1 MKCTKC
7 DKKAVHSGK
16 GQYYCKSHFL
26 EYFESKVTKTIS
38 RYNLLEYNDKVCVA
52 TSGGKDSLAV
62 LYMTNLYC
70 KKYGIECFALAI
82 DEGIA
87 GYRDHTLDDLKIFC
101 EKYDVKLHIV
111 SFKEKFGD
119 TLDNIKDKAIKE
131 YNKKPCTVCGIFRR
145 TLLNR
150 SARELGATKLV
161 TGHNLDDEAQSFM
174 MNTLLGN
181 MSHNASLG
189 PITGL
194 NDNDKFV
201 TRVKPLYF
209 MLEKETRL
217 FALLKEFKVEFTE
230 CPNID
235 MSFRAVIRD
244 EINTIEN
251 KLPGAKNGIVN
262 AFLEILPLL
271 KDHYKQQKQKKTFS
285 YCKRCNDACSS
296 DLCNS
301 CKLEEELQMSKIEK
315 NEAKKDSEKLN
326 ACELIGATFEQGK

>member
-1 MKCTKC
+1 MKVEKMKCSKC
-7 DKKAVHSGK
+7 EKKAVYSGQ
-16 GQYYCKSHFL
+16 GQNYCKPHFL

-38 RYNLLEYNDKVCVA
+38 KYELIRKGDKVCVA

-70 KKYGIECFALAI
+70 KKFDIECFALAI
-82 DEGIA
+82 DEGIK
-87 GYRDHTLDDLKIFC
+87 GYRDHTLDDLRIFC
-101 EKYDVKLHIV
+101 KKYGVKLNVV

-119 TLDNIKDKAIKE
+119 TLDNIRDKGLEK
-131 YNKKPCTVCGIFRR
+131 NKKPCTVCGIFRR

-150 SARELGATKLV
+150 TARELGATKLV

-194 NDNDKFV
+194 SDNDKFV
-201 TRVKPLYF
+201 ARVKPLYF

-217 FALLKEFKVEFTE
+217 FALLKGFKVEFAE

-235 MSFRAVIRD
+235 LSFRMIVRD

-251 KLPGAKNGIVN
+251 KLPGAKNGIIN
-262 AFLEILPLL
+262 SFLEILPLL
-271 KDHYKQQKQKKTFS
+271 KNHYREKKQKRTFN
-285 YCKRCNDACSS
+285 YCKICNDACSGEV
-296 DLCNS
+296 CNS
-301 CKLEEELQMSKIEK
+301 CKLEGEL
-315 NEAKKDSEKLN
+315 
-326 ACELIGATFEQGK
+326 ELSGLQRS

>member
-7 DKKAVHSGK
+7 DKKAVYSGK

-38 RYNLLEYNDKVCVA
+38 NYRLLEHNDKVCVA

-62 LYMTNLYC
+62 LYMTYLYC
-70 KKYGIECFALAI
+70 KKYKIEFFALAI

-101 EKYDVKLHIV
+101 KKYEIKLHIV
-111 SFKEKFGD
+111 SFKDKFGD
-119 TLDNIKDKAIKE
+119 TLDNIQEKAIKE
-131 YNKKPCTVCGIFRR
+131 LNKKPCTVCGIFRR

-174 MNTLLGN
+174 MNTILGN

-194 NDNDKFV
+194 SDNNKFV
-201 TRVKPLYF
+201 PRVKPLYF

-217 FALLKEFKVEFTE
+217 FALLKGFKVEFTE
-230 CPNID
+230 CPNIN
-235 MSFRAVIRD
+235 MSFRMTVRD
-244 EINTIEN
+244 ELNIIEN
-251 KLPGAKNGIVN
+251 KLPGAKNGVVN

-271 KDHYKQQKQKKTFS
+271 KEHYRKEKKKKEFN
-285 YCKRCNDACSS
+285 YCIRCNDACSGEI
-296 DLCNS
+296 CNS
-301 CKLEEELQMSKIEK
+301 CKLEEELGISKKKKEK
-315 NEAKKDSEKLN
+315 IKRNKDKIVSTKIKKVQK
-326 ACELIGATFEQGK
+326 K

>member
-1 MKCTKC
+1 MKCFRC
-7 DKKAVHSGK
+7 EKKAVHSGQ
-16 GQYYCKSHFL
+16 GQSYCKTHFL

-38 RYNLLEYNDKVCVA
+38 KYELIKKEDKVCVA

-70 KKYGIECFALAI
+70 KKYGIEIFALAI
-82 DEGIA
+82 DEGIK
-87 GYRDHTLDDLKIFC
+87 GYRDHTLDDLKTFC
-101 EKYDVKLHIV
+101 KRYDVKLHVV

-131 YNKKPCTVCGIFRR
+131 FNKKPCTVCGIFRR

-150 SARELGATKLV
+150 TARELGATKLV
-161 TGHNLDDEAQSFM
+161 TGHNLDDESQSFM

-194 NDNDKFV
+194 SDNDKFV
-201 TRVKPLYF
+201 PRVKPLYF

-217 FALLKEFKVEFTE
+217 FTLLKGFKVNFAE
-230 CPNID
+230 CPNIN
-235 MSFRAVIRD
+235 MSFRMIVRD
-244 EINTIEN
+244 EINAIES

-262 AFLEILPLL
+262 SFLEILPLL
-271 KDHYKQQKQKKTFS
+271 KKHYREKKQKGTFN
-285 YCKRCNDACSS
+285 YCKNCGDACSGEK
-296 DLCNS
+296 CNA
-301 CKLEEELQMSKIEK
+301 CKLEEEL
-315 NEAKKDSEKLN
+315 NLR
-326 ACELIGATFEQGK
+326 

>member
-1 MKCTKC
+1 MKCSRC
-7 DKKAVHSGK
+7 DKKAVYSGQ
-16 GQYYCKSHFL
+16 GQCYCKSHFL

-38 RYNLLEYNDKVCVA
+38 KYELISTGDKVCVA

-70 KKYGIECFALAI
+70 KKYDIECFALAI

-87 GYRDHTLDDLKIFC
+87 NYRNHTLDDLKIFC
-101 EKYDVKLHIV
+101 KKYDVKLHVV

-119 TLDNIKDKAIKE
+119 TLDNIKDKAIKD

-150 SARELGATKLV
+150 SARELEATKLV

-174 MNTLLGN
+174 MNTMLGN

-194 NDNDKFV
+194 SDNDKFV
-201 TRVKPLYF
+201 PRVKPLYF

-217 FALLKEFKVEFTE
+217 FALMKGFKVEFAE
-230 CPNID
+230 CPNIT
-235 MSFRAVIRD
+235 MSFRGVIRD
-244 EINTIEN
+244 EINIIES
-251 KLPGAKNGIVN
+251 KLPGAKNGVVN
-262 AFLEILPLL
+262 SFLEILPIL
-271 KDHYKQQKQKKTFS
+271 KEHYRTKKENRTFN
-285 YCKRCNDACSS
+285 YCNKCNDACSGTI
-296 DLCNS
+296 CNA
-301 CKLEEELQMSKIEK
+301 CKLEEELGL
-315 NEAKKDSEKLN
+315 KK
-326 ACELIGATFEQGK
+326 

>member
-1 MKCTKC
+1 MKCSRC
-7 DKKAVHSGK
+7 EKKAVHSGQ
-16 GQYYCKSHFL
+16 GQNYCKSHFL

-38 RYNLLEYNDKVCVA
+38 KYELIKTGDKVCVA

-70 KKYGIECFALAI
+70 KKYKIEIFALAI
-82 DEGIA
+82 DEGIK
-87 GYRDHTLDDLKIFC
+87 GYRDHTLDDLKTFC
-101 EKYDVKLHIV
+101 KKYDVLLHVV

-119 TLDNIKDKAIKE
+119 TLDNIKDKAIKDF
-131 YNKKPCTVCGIFRR
+131 NKKPCTVCGIFRR

-194 NDNDKFV
+194 SDNDKFV

-209 MLEKETRL
+209 ILEKETRL
-217 FALLKEFKVEFTE
+217 FALLKGFKVNFAE

-235 MSFRAVIRD
+235 LSFRMTVRD

-262 AFLEILPLL
+262 SFLEILPLL
-271 KDHYKQQKQKKTFS
+271 KDYYRHKKQKRTFN
-285 YCKRCNDACSS
+285 YCTICNDACSGTT
-296 DLCNS
+296 CNA
-301 CKLEEELQMSKIEK
+301 CKLEEEL
-315 NEAKKDSEKLN
+315 KLSG
-326 ACELIGATFEQGK
+326 LQQS

>member
-1 MKCTKC
+1 MKCSKC
-7 DKKAVHSGK
+7 DKNAVYSGQ
-16 GQYYCKSHFL
+16 GQNYCKSHFL

-38 RYNLLEYNDKVCVA
+38 KYNLIQDSDNVCVA

-62 LYMTNLYC
+62 LYMTHLYC
-70 KKYGIECFALAI
+70 KKYNITYFALAI

-87 GYRDHTLDDLKIFC
+87 EYRKHTLDDLKIFC
-101 EKYDVKLHIV
+101 DTHKIKLHIV

-119 TLDNIKDKAIKE
+119 TLDNIKDKAINE
-131 YNKKPCTVCGIFRR
+131 HNKKPCTVCGIFRR

-150 SARELGATKLV
+150 SARELGPTKLV

-194 NDNDKFV
+194 SDNDKFIP
-201 TRVKPLYF
+201 RVKPLYF

-217 FALLKEFKVEFTE
+217 FALLKKFKVEFAE
-230 CPNID
+230 CPNIN
-235 MSFRAVIRD
+235 MSFRMTVRD
-244 EINTIEN
+244 EINAIES

-262 AFLEILPLL
+262 SFLEILPIL
-271 KDHYKQQKQKKTFS
+271 KEHYRVKKQNRTFN
-285 YCKRCNDACSS
+285 YCKSCGDACSGEV
-296 DLCNS
+296 CNS
-301 CKLEEELQMSKIEK
+301 CKLEEELELV
-315 NEAKKDSEKLN
+315 KL
-326 ACELIGATFEQGK
+326 

>member
-1 MKCTKC
+1 MKCSRC
-7 DKKAVHSGK
+7 EKKAVYSGQ
-16 GQYYCKSHFL
+16 GQNYSKAHFL

-38 RYNLLEYNDKVCVA
+38 KYELIKAGDKVCVA

-70 KKYGIECFALAI
+70 KKYKIEIFALAI
-82 DEGIA
+82 DEGIK
-87 GYRDHTLDDLKIFC
+87 GYRDHTLNDLRTFC
-101 EKYDVKLHIV
+101 KKYDIKLHVV

-119 TLDNIKDKAIKE
+119 TLDNIKDKAIKDF
-131 YNKKPCTVCGIFRR
+131 NKKPCTVCGIFRR

-189 PITGL
+189 PVTGL
-194 NDNDKFV
+194 SDNDKFV

-209 MLEKETRL
+209 ILEKETRL
-217 FALLKEFKVEFTE
+217 FALLKGFKVNFAE

-235 MSFRAVIRD
+235 LSFRMTVRD

-262 AFLEILPLL
+262 SFLEILPML
-271 KDHYKQQKQKKTFS
+271 KDYYRHKKQNRTFN
-285 YCKRCNDACSS
+285 YCKNCKDACSGEI
-296 DLCNS
+296 CNS
-301 CKLEEELQMSKIEK
+301 CKLEEELQLTRKV
-315 NEAKKDSEKLN
+315 KK
-326 ACELIGATFEQGK
+326 

>member
-1 MKCTKC
+1 MKCSRC
-7 DKKAVHSGK
+7 DKKAVYA
-16 GQYYCKSHFL
+16 GQGQNYCKSHFL

-38 RYNLLEYNDKVCVA
+38 KYELLKKGDKVCVA

-70 KKYGIECFALAI
+70 KKYDIECFALAI
-82 DEGIA
+82 DEGIK

-101 EKYDVKLHIV
+101 KKYEVKLHIV

-119 TLDNIKDKAIKE
+119 TLDNIRDKGLEK
-131 YNKKPCTVCGIFRR
+131 NKKPCTVCGIFRR

-150 SARELGATKLV
+150 TARELGATKLV

-194 NDNDKFV
+194 SDNDKFV
-201 TRVKPLYF
+201 ARVKPLYF

-217 FALLKEFKVEFTE
+217 FALLKGFKVEFAE
-230 CPNID
+230 CPNIN
-235 MSFRAVIRD
+235 MSFRMTVRD
-244 EINTIEN
+244 EINAIES
-251 KLPGAKNGIVN
+251 KLPGAKNGIIN
-262 AFLEILPLL
+262 SFLEILPIL
-271 KDHYKQQKQKKTFS
+271 KDHYREQKKNRTFN
-285 YCKRCNDACSS
+285 YCKKCNDACSGEI
-296 DLCNS
+296 CNS
-301 CKLEEELQMSKIEK
+301 CKLEEELVLI
-315 NEAKKDSEKLN
+315 KKK
-326 ACELIGATFEQGK
+326 

>member
-1 MKCTKC
+1 MKCSKC
-7 DKKAVHSGK
+7 DKNAVYSGQ
-16 GQYYCKSHFL
+16 GQSYCKSHFL
-26 EYFESKVTKTIS
+26 EYFESKVTKTINK
-38 RYNLLEYNDKVCVA
+38 YNLIQDCDNVCVA

-70 KKYGIECFALAI
+70 KKYNIKCFALAI

-87 GYRDHTLDDLKIFC
+87 EYRDHTLDDLKIFC
-101 EKYDVKLHIV
+101 EAHNVKLHIV

-119 TLDNIKDKAIKE
+119 TLDNIKDKAINE

-150 SARELGATKLV
+150 TARKLGATKLV

-174 MNTLLGN
+174 MNTILGN

-194 NDNDKFV
+194 SDNDKFIP
-201 TRVKPLYF
+201 RVKPLYF

-217 FALLKEFKVEFTE
+217 FALLKNFKIEFAE
-230 CPNID
+230 CPNIN
-235 MSFRAVIRD
+235 MSFRMTVRD

-262 AFLEILPLL
+262 SFLEILPIL
-271 KDHYKQQKQKKTFS
+271 KEHYRLKKHNKIFN
-285 YCKRCNDACSS
+285 YCKVCGDACSGEI
-296 DLCNS
+296 CNS
-301 CKLEEELQMSKIEK
+301 CKLEEELCLH
-315 NEAKKDSEKLN
+315 AKS
-326 ACELIGATFEQGK
+326 

>member
-1 MKCTKC
+1 MKCSRC
-7 DKKAVHSGK
+7 DKKAVYSGQ
-16 GQYYCKSHFL
+16 GQNHCKSHFL

-38 RYNLLEYNDKVCVA
+38 NYELILKGDKVCVA

-70 KKYGIECFALAI
+70 KKYGIDIFALAI
-82 DEGIA
+82 DEGIK

-101 EKYDVKLHIV
+101 KKYDVKLHVV

-119 TLDNIKDKAIKE
+119 TLDNIKDKAIKDF
-131 YNKKPCTVCGIFRR
+131 NKKPCTVCGIFRR

-150 SARELGATKLV
+150 TARELKATKLV

-194 NDNDKFV
+194 NDNEKFV
-201 TRVKPLYF
+201 ARVKPLYF

-217 FALLKEFKVEFTE
+217 FALLKDFKVNFAE
-230 CPNID
+230 CPNIN
-235 MSFRAVIRD
+235 MSFRMTVRD
-244 EINTIEN
+244 ELNTIEN

-262 AFLEILPLL
+262 SFLEILPLL
-271 KDHYKQQKQKKTFS
+271 KEHYREKKQKRTFN
-285 YCKRCNDACSS
+285 YCKTCKDACS
-296 DLCNS
+296 
-301 CKLEEELQMSKIEK
+301 
-315 NEAKKDSEKLN
+315 
-326 ACELIGATFEQGK
+326 G

>member
-7 DKKAVHSGK
+7 EKKAVHAGL

-101 EKYDVKLHIV
+101 EKYEVKLHIV

-119 TLDNIKDKAIKE
+119 TLDNIKDRAITE

-174 MNTLLGN
+174 MNTILGN

-194 NDNDKFV
+194 NDNNKFV
-201 TRVKPLYF
+201 PRVKPLYF

-244 EINTIEN
+244 EINTIET

-271 KDHYKQQKQKKTFS
+271 KDHYREQKQKKTFS

-296 DLCNS
+296 DICNS
-301 CKLEEELQMSKIEK
+301 CKLEEELGMSK
-315 NEAKKDSEKLN
+315 
-326 ACELIGATFEQGK
+326 

>member
-1 MKCTKC
+1 VVEMKCSRC
-7 DKKAVHSGK
+7 DKKAVYSGQ
-16 GQYYCKSHFL
+16 GQNYCKSHFL

-38 RYNLLEYNDKVCVA
+38 KYELLKKEDKVCVA

-70 KKYGIECFALAI
+70 KKFDIELFALAI
-82 DEGIA
+82 DEGIK

-101 EKYDVKLHIV
+101 EKYDIKLHVV
-111 SFKEKFGD
+111 SFKEKYGD
-119 TLDNIKDKAIKE
+119 TLDNIRDKGLEK
-131 YNKKPCTVCGIFRR
+131 NKKPCTVCGIFRR

-150 SARELGATKLV
+150 TARELKATKLV

-194 NDNDKFV
+194 SDNDKFV

-217 FALLKEFKVEFTE
+217 FALLKGFKVEFAE

-235 MSFRAVIRD
+235 LSFRMTVRD
-244 EINTIEN
+244 EINAIES

-262 AFLEILPLL
+262 SFLEILPQL
-271 KDHYKQQKQKKTFS
+271 KDHYREMKKNRIFN
-285 YCKRCNDACSS
+285 YCKRCNDACSGEV
-296 DLCNS
+296 CNS
-301 CKLEEELQMSKIEK
+301 CKLEEELLLT
-315 NEAKKDSEKLN
+315 KKVK
-326 ACELIGATFEQGK
+326 K

>member
-1 MKCTKC
+1 MKCSRC
-7 DKKAVHSGK
+7 EKKAVYA
-16 GQYYCKSHFL
+16 GQGQSYCKSHFL

-38 RYNLLEYNDKVCVA
+38 RYELLKHGDKVCVA

-70 KKYGIECFALAI
+70 KKFGIELFALAI
-82 DEGIA
+82 DEGIK

-101 EKYDVKLHIV
+101 EKHEVKLHIV
-111 SFKEKFGD
+111 SFKKEFGD

-150 SARELGATKLV
+150 SARKLGATKLV

-174 MNTLLGN
+174 MNTFLGN

-201 TRVKPLYF
+201 ARVKPLYF

-217 FALLKEFKVEFTE
+217 FALLKGFKAEFAE
-230 CPNID
+230 CPNIN
-235 MSFRAVIRD
+235 MSFRMIVRD
-244 EINTIEN
+244 ELNAIES

-262 AFLEILPLL
+262 SFMEVLPLL
-271 KDHYKQQKQKKTFS
+271 KEHYRGKKQKASFKN
-285 YCKRCNDACSS
+285 CKRCNDACSGEI
-296 DLCNS
+296 CNA
-301 CKLEEELQMSKIEK
+301 CKLEEELGL
-315 NEAKKDSEKLN
+315 KKGKL
-326 ACELIGATFEQGK
+326 ERI

>member
-1 MKCTKC
+1 MKCSRC
-7 DKKAVHSGK
+7 EKKAVYSGQ
-16 GQYYCKSHFL
+16 GQNYCKSHFL

-38 RYNLLEYNDKVCVA
+38 RYELIKKEDKVCVA

-70 KKYGIECFALAI
+70 EKYKIEIFALAI
-82 DEGIA
+82 DEGIK

-101 EKYDVKLHIV
+101 KKYDVKLHIV

-119 TLDNIKDKAIKE
+119 TLDNIKDKAITDF
-131 YNKKPCTVCGIFRR
+131 NKKPCTVCGIFRR

-194 NDNDKFV
+194 ADNDKFV
-201 TRVKPLYF
+201 ARVKPLYF

-217 FALLKEFKVEFTE
+217 FALLKGFKVEFAE

-235 MSFRAVIRD
+235 LSFRMTVRD
-244 EINTIEN
+244 EINTIES

-262 AFLEILPLL
+262 SYLEILPLL
-271 KDHYKQQKQKKTFS
+271 KDHYREKKQNRTFN
-285 YCKRCNDACSS
+285 YCKSCGDACSGAI
-296 DLCNS
+296 CNS
-301 CKLEEELQMSKIEK
+301 CKLEEELQLV
-315 NEAKKDSEKLN
+315 KKVRK
-326 ACELIGATFEQGK
+326 